1 MHGVRSLPSLVRG
14 LPADVKRQSLTT
26 QGKPVLDE
34 GTFHQLLAAA
44 FTLQQHSDR
53 LLVKEPKADCAQIL
67 SDGAIAENVRSI
79 HVVPLS
85 PETVAHPVP
94 PLEPH
99 PTPTHLARLPY
110 RYRILGRRS
119 SLRDDLFWKAAIVVA
134 VAAVSALLL
143 GATIYRLS
151 PLPGGRALPSAAVQQ
166 QLPFRRTKRIVTV
179 PATPQKRIVKPNRLP
194 PTYRSEADIVAEDTL
209 VRYDTHPTTPR
220 LQAPRKP

>member
-1 MHGVRSLPSLVRG
+1 M
-14 LPADVKRQSLTT
+14 KRQSLTT

-134 VAAVSALLL
+134 VAAVSALPSQ
-143 GATIYRLS
+143 GPFSATAFISNLVIERSRRRL
-151 PLPGGRALPSAAVQQ
+151 PRETRFRTAGGRPWGAFSFPRPALVFVERLGGAGGASTTLNNLGTTEINAP
-166 QLPFRRTKRIVTV
+166 K
-179 PATPQKRIVKPNRLP
+179 KP
-194 PTYRSEADIVAEDTL
+194 
-209 VRYDTHPTTPR
+209 
-220 LQAPRKP
+220 